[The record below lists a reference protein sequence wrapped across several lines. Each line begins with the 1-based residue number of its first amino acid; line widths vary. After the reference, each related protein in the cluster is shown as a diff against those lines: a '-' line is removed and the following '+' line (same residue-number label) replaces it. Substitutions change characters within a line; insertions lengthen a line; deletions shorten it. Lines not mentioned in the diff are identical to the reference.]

1 MKVKLGAADETFL
14 KQPKPCCKAGLFF
27 HGVSLQEE
35 GYLMAMTNE
44 IIFKRK
50 RFFQVLRSSSQRRP
64 RLICR
69 QKNPP
74 RGPQK
79 QSEALTSSSWK
90 EFPSALSLE
99 LVQRQDPQRG
109 HGKIAGSCRAE
120 PKPKTSCCPSDATAV
135 PPLPGM
141 RGEKTQ
147 RCSSQGQWPLLS
159 KTKEQQE

>member
-1 MKVKLGAADETFL
+1 
-14 KQPKPCCKAGLFF
+14 
-27 HGVSLQEE
+27 
-35 GYLMAMTNE
+35 MAMTNG

-64 RLICR
+64 RLTCR

-90 EFPSALSLE
+90 EFPSAPSLE

-109 HGKIAGSCRAE
+109 DGKITGSCRAN
-120 PKPKTSCCPSDATAV
+120 PKPAALSPQRCHTAA
-135 PPLPGM
+135 PPLPGLEW
-141 RGEKTQ
+141 GKSQ
-147 RCSSQGQWPLLS
+147 CWSSQ
-159 KTKEQQE
+159 E